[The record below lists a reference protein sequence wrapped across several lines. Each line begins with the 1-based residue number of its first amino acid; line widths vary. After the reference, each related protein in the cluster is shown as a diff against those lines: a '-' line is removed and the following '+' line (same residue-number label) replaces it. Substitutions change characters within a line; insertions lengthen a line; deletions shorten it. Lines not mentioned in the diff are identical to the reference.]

1 MDISLIIQKLLDGA
15 LVSLEIFVVTLVG
28 SLILGLLLCFV
39 RMSGFFVVRLLA
51 KAYISVM
58 RGTPLMLQL

>member
-1 MDISLIIQKLLDGA
+1 MEIQTMLNMLLKGA

-39 RMSGFFVVRLLA
+39 RMSRFAVLRILA
-51 KAYISVM
+51 KIYISE
-58 RGTPLMLQL
+58 PLSCCSYL